1 MFSHVL
7 FALGEGRREAL
18 LDEARRERLARANR
32 VITRN
37 RKRRLARAALWL
49 GHSLV
54 ALGERLHGDD
64 EAGVPLQSS

>member
-7 FALGEGRREAL
+7 SALSEGRREAL
-18 LDEARRERLARANR
+18 LDEARRERLARAGSIR
-32 VITRN
+32 K
-37 RKRRLARAALWL
+37 RKRRLGRAALRL
-49 GHSLV
+49 GRALV